1 MLLFHMV
8 TIQDYFPLQY
18 PILNLLNTAHE
29 VKSEGNK
36 LEPYFS

>member
-29 VKSEGNK
+29 SEGNK
-36 LEPYFS
+36 LEPFFS